1 MSASKYLIL
10 IAAIFCFLSA
20 ALAVTC
26 ADDPTNVACIDC
38 TADTTNDECT
48 TTTTTT
54 TVAPTSSTST
64 TTTAAP
70 TIAATTKKTVNRKKV
85 TIKNMKFAVKRKV
98 KVVKKSG

>member
-1 MSASKYLIL
+1 MLASKYLIL
-10 IAAIFCFLSA
+10 IAAIFCFLSG

-26 ADDPTNVACIDC
+26 TEDPSDTSCVDC
-38 TADTTNDECT
+38 TTDTTNDECT

-54 TVAPTSSTST
+54 TVAPISSTST

-85 TIKNMKFAVKRKV
+85 TIKNMKFTVKRKI
-98 KVVKKSG
+98 KVFKKSG